1 MFGDNTTAQADASY
15 CTTILNNK
23 YNDFNKASHD
33 WLDNN
38 TDTVRGYNV
47 VYADDCSGVNNFQ
60 DALLLYIIFS
70 TDNVSSDSSDDS
82 YLVVDSDTEKA
93 NLDKAF
99 NMLTYA
105 ETSDKTR
112 TVHRKTLADVE
123 NSLTANQKKCLNWKE
138 NL

>member
-82 YLVVDSDTEKA
+82 YLVVDSDTEKQIWIKH
-93 NLDKAF
+93 LICLHMRKQVIKQEPSIEKRLQ
-99 NMLTYA
+99 ML
-105 ETSDKTR
+105 KTVLQL
-112 TVHRKTLADVE
+112 TRKNA
-123 NSLTANQKKCLNWKE
+123 
-138 NL
+138 